1 MNIQSQNEYSVI
13 GPFIIK
19 QLNKSLL
26 KIPKFHQIF
35 SGGNFVDG
43 VVSTEF
49 WANRL
54 KLCGNC
60 DVTQKFQTRK
70 LGEISVF
77 YTVSGCK

>member
-1 MNIQSQNEYSVI
+1 MNIQAQTEYSVI

-26 KIPKFHQIF
+26 KIPKYHQIF
-35 SGGNFVDG
+35 SGGNFWDG
-43 VVSTEF
+43 IVSAEF
-49 WANRL
+49 WTTRP